1 MNLTPR
7 QFETLIAAAECGS
20 FSAAAERLKISQP
33 SLSESIRRIE
43 REMGARLFERTTRSL
58 KLTPQGRH
66 AVTVARDAV
75 RDFKHALERLASGMD
90 RKRSRITIAAL
101 PSIACAAL
109 PSALQRFKHE
119 HPDVVVSLHD
129 VQHERAMSL
138 VSDGLADIA
147 VTTQPAADADVVFRE
162 IASDVAHL
170 VCARDHPLARK
181 KTVRWKD
188 LADADFIAITP
199 ISSVRR
205 LTDAAFINAEIAIE
219 PRYEVEQIPCAV
231 ALVEAGLGV
240 TALPSL
246 TFSMFKGRDLVVRP
260 LIEPRLRRNVG
271 FVTLKDR
278 PLPDVADALMRL
290 IREALQLELSL
301 RRRTDLGD
309 AGAASSRRKDR
320 AI

>member
-7 QFETLIAAAECGS
+7 QFETLIAAADCGS

-33 SLSESIRRIE
+33 SLSETIRRIE
-43 REMGARLFERTTRSL
+43 REIGARLFERTTRSL

-75 RDFKHALERLASGMD
+75 RDFKQALERLASGMQG
-90 RKRSRITIAAL
+90 KSGRITIAAL
-101 PSIACAAL
+101 PSIACAVL
-109 PSALQRFKHE
+109 PSALQRFKRE
-119 HPDVVVSLHD
+119 QPQITVVIHD

-138 VSDGLADIA
+138 VSEGLADIA
-147 VTTQPAADADVVFRE
+147 VTIKPAEQADFVFRE

-170 VCARDHPLARK
+170 VCAQDHPLAQR
-181 KTVRWKD
+181 KTVRWRD
-188 LADADFIAITP
+188 LAGTDFIGVTR

-205 LTDAAFINAEIAIE
+205 LTDAAFITAETAIE
-219 PRYEVEQIPCAV
+219 PRYEVEQILSAV

-246 TFSMFKGRDLVVRP
+246 TFSMFKGRNLAVRP

-271 FVTLKDR
+271 FVTLKER
-278 PLPDVADALMRL
+278 PLPGHSDTLMQLIHDALL
-290 IREALQLELSL
+290 RELQP
-301 RRRTDLGD
+301 RRR
-309 AGAASSRRKDR
+309 
-320 AI
+320 